1 MPAPRRHPGSNA
13 PALRDPY
20 EKFNRNMYGFNK
32 GLDRIA
38 LKPATKVYRFVLPTF
53 ARRGITNFLN
63 NLQEPL
69 SFGNALLQAKPKEA
83 WHTLKRFTVNTTV
96 GVGGLFDHATKIG
109 LPAESEDFGQTLA
122 VWGVKSGPFLMLPL
136 FGPSTFRDAG
146 GMGVDFVTDPVPY
159 ARNAV
164 LHPSFAAKA
173 GQAAVG
179 VLDLR
184 SKLMD
189 AGADGVLESSLDEY
203 ATVRSAFLQR
213 RQSEI
218 YDGSPPDDDDAPVED
233 APLAPGA
240 TPPER
245 AGSGVASPVAPA
257 PAGVP
262 QPGVTTPDSDPAPTS
277 PDPATS
283 PGPAAVTKRLALAA
297 LLLLAACDNAGPK
310 APTGNDAAIAAAE
323 RKAVS
328 DTDAALAEAQ
338 PVLAP
343 APPAEPTAA
352 PAEQ

>member
-1 MPAPRRHPGSNA
+1 MVIHPTKSVRRIASRTALGGLVFTLSACAAPHPGSNA

-20 EKFNRNMYGFNK
+20 EKFNRSMYGFNK
-32 GLDRIA
+32 GLDRVA
-38 LKPATKVYRFVLPTF
+38 LKPATKVYRFILPTF
-53 ARRGITNFLN
+53 IRRGVTNFLN
-63 NLQEPL
+63 NLEEPL

-83 WHTLKRFTVNTTV
+83 WHTFKRFTVNTTV
-96 GVGGLFDHATKIG
+96 GVGGLFDHASKIG
-109 LPAESEDFGQTLA
+109 LPVQAEDFGQTLA

-189 AGADGVLESSLDEY
+189 AGADGVLASSLDEY

-218 YDGSPPDDDDAPVED
+218 YDGSPPDDEDAPVED

-240 TPPER
+240 TPP
-245 AGSGVASPVAPA
+245 AHPGSGVASPIAPA
-257 PAGVP
+257 PTGAP
-262 QPGVTTPDSDPAPTS
+262 QSD
-277 PDPATS
+277 
-283 PGPAAVTKRLALAA
+283 
-297 LLLLAACDNAGPK
+297 
-310 APTGNDAAIAAAE
+310 
-323 RKAVS
+323 
-328 DTDAALAEAQ
+328 
-338 PVLAP
+338 
-343 APPAEPTAA
+343 AA
-352 PAEQ
+352 PAEADPAGTPAAPQPPQ